1 MENQNIKIKG
11 RGASR
16 QTAAPTVVQANGFY
30 LNSAS
35 RARSNLQPRLRNFTP
50 TLLNIRVKL
59 KFLMRR
65 IQHVDRKDLLRHFN
79 WIRTKWQVM
88 YHIRTGQLYRF
99 DLGSGNQLFQMDDL
113 ELRQRIYNS
122 CKELQDLISDMG
134 RES

>member
-59 KFLMRR
+59 KFLIRR
-65 IQHVDRKDLLRHFN
+65 IQYYDRKDLLRRFN
-79 WIRTKWQVM
+79 WLRTKWQVI
-88 YHIRTGQLYRF
+88 YHTQTGRLYRF
-99 DLGSGNQLFQMDDL
+99 DLGSRNQLFHLDDP
-113 ELRQRIYNS
+113 ELRKRILNN
-122 CKELQDLISDMG
+122 CKQLQDLISDMG
-134 RES
+134 REI